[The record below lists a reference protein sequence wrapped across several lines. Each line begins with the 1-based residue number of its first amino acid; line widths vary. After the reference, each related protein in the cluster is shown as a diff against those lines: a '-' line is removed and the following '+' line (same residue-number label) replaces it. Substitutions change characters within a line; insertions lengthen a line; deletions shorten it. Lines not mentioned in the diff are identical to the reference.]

1 MEQARKAWQLEVT
14 CTELTILQIA
24 LRRFMDKY
32 EGEVFEQHE
41 LQSTMDELWTY
52 KYISQIKNGQL

>member
-1 MEQARKAWQLEVT
+1 MEQSRKAWKLEVT

-32 EGEVFEQHE
+32 DGEVFEHHA
-41 LQSTMDELWTY
+41 LLSTMEELWTY
-52 KYISQIKNGQL
+52 KYISQLKDESL